1 MKVEQNMKQVNL
13 GDMPHSADILKSMN
27 DTLEADLK
35 DVAATRQQIFD
46 LNEKMQASQK
56 AIVTIEMLS
65 PTMCLSAAATTA
77 EGAEKPVSGGQ

>member
-1 MKVEQNMKQVNL
+1 
-13 GDMPHSADILKSMN
+13 MN

-56 AIVTIEMLS
+56 AIVTIEKLR
-65 PTMCLSAAATTA
+65 PTMCLSTSVPTTA
-77 EGAEKPVSGGQ
+77 ERAEKPVGGGQ